1 MEDLKVVVLDAYG
14 GDNAPVE
21 TVKGAVMALNQEKS
35 LKIIITGYK
44 EEILKEL
51 EKYNY
56 DKDRLEIV
64 NTTEVITCNDTPTLA
79 IRQKKDS
86 SLVVAFRLLKER
98 QDVISLVSAGS
109 TGAILTGGFLMIG
122 RLKGV
127 SRPALAPLLPTLK
140 GTQTLLI
147 DCGANADVKPLNLC
161 HFALMGNE
169 YMKSIGVE
177 NPRIALL
184 SVGTEEE
191 KGNELVKKTLPIM
204 KTLPINFVGNME
216 ARDLLSGNYDVV
228 VCDGFSGNVLLKGT
242 EGGIIALKSILKQEI
257 KSSLMCKIGALFMKK
272 AFKGMKQKLNYEANG
287 GSPFVG
293 CKKLILKCHGSAEAE
308 SVCNTILSSLQL
320 EKVNLNQ
327 RIEKV
332 IEETKIEIT
341 EE

>member
-1 MEDLKVVVLDAYG
+1 MEDLKIVVLDAYG

-21 TVKGAVMALNQEKS
+21 TVKGAVMALNQEKD
-35 LKIIITGYK
+35 LKIIITGNE

-51 EKYNY
+51 QNYKY

-64 NTTEVITCNDTPTLA
+64 HTSEVITCNDVPTMS
-79 IRQKKDS
+79 IKQKKDS
-86 SLVVAFRLLKER
+86 SLVVAFKLLRER
-98 QDVISLVSAGS
+98 QDIVALVSAGS
-109 TGAILTGGFLMIG
+109 TGAILTGGFLLIG

-127 SRPALAPLLPTLK
+127 SRPALAPLLPTLM
-140 GTQTLLI
+140 GTQTLLV
-147 DCGANADVKPLNLC
+147 DCGANMDAKPLNLC
-161 HFALMGNE
+161 HFALMGTE

-177 NPRIALL
+177 NPKVALL
-184 SVGTEEE
+184 SVGTEDE
-191 KGNELVKKTLPIM
+191 KGNELVKKTLPLL

-216 ARDLLSGNYDVV
+216 ARDLLSGKYDVV
-228 VCDGFSGNVLLKGT
+228 VCDGFAGNVLLKGT

-257 KSSLMCKIGALFMKK
+257 KSSFMNKIGAVFMKK

-287 GSPFVG
+287 GSPFIG
-293 CKKLILKCHGSAEAE
+293 CKKTIMKCHGSAEAE
-308 SVCNTILSSLQL
+308 SICNTILASLEL

-332 IEETKIEIT
+332 IEENKIEII